1 MMPAFHV
8 AQAWQT
14 AFPPNQAGNHFWQRP
29 SVHNG
34 FYQSYTAN
42 DFGKKIVRR
51 VCELVSTHDWDWT
64 KVCDMTLAK
73 VLLCKA
79 FRSFQCILNP
89 ESQIILPRCQWCNQA
104 QTSSNINIM

>member
-1 MMPAFHV
+1 MLP

-14 AFPPNQAGNHFWQRP
+14 AFPPNQTGNHFWQRP

-64 KVCDMTLAK
+64 KVGDTTLAN
-73 VLLCKA
+73 VLLCKDLK
-79 FRSFQCILNP
+79 SFPVHFAL
-89 ESQIILPRCQWCNQA
+89 EVSIILP
-104 QTSSNINIM
+104 